1 MEISC
6 NSKGCK
12 WHMWYHVT
20 QKGFGVTS
28 GHGISL
34 HCGQEKGP
42 FASYL
47 VFSEKEDRK
56 DPMSQM
62 RVK

>member
-1 MEISC
+1 MAHVVSC
-6 NSKGCK
+6 YPERF
-12 WHMWYHVT
+12 W
-20 QKGFGVTS
+20 
-28 GHGISL
+28 GHISL
-34 HCGQEKGP
+34 HCGQEEGP

-47 VFSEKEDRK
+47 VFSGKEDRK